1 MPKEV
6 VPMSQQSDGGFRL
19 LVLILAIMYIVSPID
34 LIPDP
39 IPIVGWIDD
48 AAVGIGAAAYCLTGR
63 R

>member
-1 MPKEV
+1 
-6 VPMSQQSDGGFRL
+6 MSQQSDGGFRL